1 MPGIHIRCTKEL
13 REAVK
18 ELAYQKRTTVNAL
31 VSDLIAKAVK
41 NNPEAKRVYLAVA
54 SGGK

>member
-1 MPGIHIRCTKEL
+1 MPGIYIRCTNEL

-18 ELAYQKRTTVNAL
+18 ELAYQKRTSVNAL
-31 VSDLIAKAVK
+31 VSELIAKAVK

-54 SGGK
+54 SKGK